1 MIKKLFSKDYIT
13 IADIYLAYRKA
24 KAEAFFDNF
33 HPNAISFCDFENNI
47 NDNIFKLH
55 AKIINEDSKW
65 WEDTKFIGN
74 YHYVPKSLDDSS
86 WNNKL
91 NVHYSCVDPTEN
103 WKHRFKESKSKRLT
117 PKYRLIQSPS
127 VEYQIISAL
136 WILKVGHKFEE
147 KLDKNLSYGN
157 RLRRKRHLFE
167 DLATYNGPIN
177 HNSSGLFS
185 PYFSAYKKWR
195 SRGLNKMK
203 ELIEEGHSVTAITMD
218 LASFYHN
225 ASANFILRPSF
236 LKKIGVELSSNE
248 KRFTTLL
255 LSSITNWYKNTP
267 DYNVREEGALPVGL
281 SASKVISNVL
291 LYELDVQIKQGL
303 NPSYYGR
310 YVDDIFLVFKTPD
323 NLAMNGDEI
332 LSYMSRH
339 VDCLK
344 INRESGK
351 QPDLRLRFNYAF
363 DSELK
368 FTASKQKIFSL
379 SGKHGLDFIDQIANQ
394 IKAQSSEYRM
404 LPEVP
409 KDSVEMANKTLLASQ
424 DASLIA
430 DALRKADGVSVRRL
444 GLSLLLRDIES
455 YSEDLSNDEW
465 KNIRIEFYGLVER
478 YLLTPKG
485 LFDLFGYL
493 PRVFKLMV
501 TNSDFECS
509 YNFIDKLSGCLTLI
523 SNTTEKSTNSKLISC
538 REYFFERLFE
548 VALQSSTTKD
558 FDKWEPLRKS
568 LIKLHTLSNHNEK
581 KLTKT
586 QIKKLSNSLLLA
598 DFGCRSY
605 KDYWYYTQSEDINI
619 TKVPSKISVRK
630 ILRLALIKKF
640 RESAELKIPHW
651 PALAFPT
658 RPLSIQ
664 EIALIC
670 PKVFDEDKSKLFSD
684 SILGL
689 RGAKTSAFR
698 IGKKTCD
705 DDGVVLAVPNKTN
718 SNIYIALTNFETTDI
733 QYQAALNDNP
743 DISLKRYEKIN
754 TLVNNILRSNR
765 KCDYIV
771 FPECSLPRRWAV
783 NIAGKLAKQRISLIA
798 GIEYYKYKN
807 CEGVVR
813 NDCLLSLS
821 TNWPGYNSNILVLQ
835 PKHTPSHEERKSLAN
850 NSLKLFEPNPNTNIF
865 PVYKHGNFH
874 FGSIICSDLTNPL
887 NRVRFQGKI
896 DCLFVLEWNPDVKT
910 FSFLVEGASHDIH
923 SFVVQVNNRT
933 YGDSRVRAPYRAEYK
948 RDSVRL
954 KGGLSDSYLIA
965 EINYTVL
972 RKFQKQG
979 IMTDGSSE
987 FKPVPIG
994 FKMSKA
1000 RK

>member
-1 MIKKLFSKDYIT
+1 MKKKLFSKDYIT
-13 IADIYLAYRKA
+13 VADVYLAYRKA

-33 HPNAISFCDFENNI
+33 HPNAIAFSEFENEI
-47 NDNIFKLH
+47 SDNIVKLH
-55 AKIINEDSKW
+55 SMIINGESEW
-65 WEDTKFIGN
+65 WEDTSFIGK

-86 WNNKL
+86 WNNNL
-91 NVHYSCVDPTEN
+91 NVHYSSVDPTED
-103 WKHRFKESKSKRLT
+103 WKRRFEENKKKRLN

-136 WILKVGHKFEE
+136 WILKVGHKFEAR
-147 KLDKNLSYGN
+147 LDKNLSYGN
-157 RLRRKRHLFE
+157 RLRRKKHVFE
-167 DLATYNGPIN
+167 DFGPYNGQIN
-177 HNSSGLFS
+177 NDSSGLFS
-185 PYFSAYKKWR
+185 PYFSAYKNWR
-195 SRGLNKMK
+195 NKGLTEMK
-203 ELIEEGHSVTAITMD
+203 NLIKEGHSVTAITMD

-236 LKKIGVELSSNE
+236 LKKINVDLNGDE
-248 KRFTTLL
+248 KKFTTLL
-255 LSSITNWYKNTP
+255 LNSITSWYRETP
-267 DYNVREEGALPVGL
+267 DFKKREEGALPVGL

-291 LYELDVQIKQGL
+291 LYELDVQIQQGL
-303 NPSYYGR
+303 DPSYYGR

-323 NLAMNGDEI
+323 DLAVNGDAI
-332 LSYMSRH
+332 LAYMSKH
-339 VDCLK
+339 VECLK
-344 INRESGK
+344 INREIGK
-351 QPDLRLRFNYAF
+351 QPDLRLRFNYAA
-363 DSELK
+363 DSVLK

-379 SGKHGLDFIDQIANQ
+379 SGKHGLDFIDQIASQ

-409 KDSVEMANKTLLASQ
+409 KDSVEMANKTLLASE

-455 YSEDLSNDEW
+455 YSEDLSSEEW
-465 KNIRIEFYGLVER
+465 KQVRNEFYGLVER

-493 PRVFKLMV
+493 HRVFKLMV
-501 TNSDFECS
+501 TNGDFHCAD
-509 YNFIDKLSGCLTLI
+509 NFVDKLSECLNLI
-523 SNTTEKSTNSKLISC
+523 GETTDKSTLSELDSC
-538 REYFFERLFE
+538 SEYFFARLNE
-548 VALQSSTTKD
+548 VALQSSTTNN
-558 FDKWEPLRKS
+558 FDKWEALRKL
-568 LIKLHTLSNHNEK
+568 LIKLNVLTNYDVK
-581 KLTKT
+581 KLTKP
-586 QIKKLSNSLLLA
+586 QIKSLSYSLLLA

-605 KDYWYYTQSEDINI
+605 KDYWYYMQAEDISI
-619 TKVPSKISVRK
+619 TKVPRGISVRK

-640 RESAELKIPHW
+640 RESAELKVPHW

-664 EIALIC
+664 EIAIIC
-670 PKVFDEDKSKLFSD
+670 PKVFDEQEDKLFRD

-689 RGAKTSAFR
+689 RGAKTPKSS
-698 IGKKTCD
+698 IGKKRC
-705 DDGVVLAVPNKTN
+705 DDGVVLAVPSQIK
-718 SNIYIALTNFETTDI
+718 SSVYIALTNFETTNT
-733 QYQAALNDNP
+733 QYQLALSGKP

-754 TLVNNILRSNR
+754 KLVNDILKSNR

-783 NIAGKLAKQRISLIA
+783 NIAGKLAKQKISLIA
-798 GIEYYKYKN
+798 GIEYYKYRN
-807 CEGVVR
+807 GTDIVR

-835 PKHTPSHEERKSLAN
+835 PKHSPSHGERKSLSE
-850 NSLKLFEPNPNTNIF
+850 NSLKLFEPNSDVSVF
-865 PVYKHGNFH
+865 PVYKHGKFH

-887 NRVRFQGKI
+887 NRVRFQGKV

-910 FSFLVEGASHDIH
+910 FSFLVEGASHDTH
-923 SFVVQVNNRT
+923 SFVVQVNNRA
-933 YGDSRVRAPYRAEYK
+933 YGDSRVRAPYRTDYK
-948 RDSVRL
+948 RDSVRV
-954 KGGLSDSYLIA
+954 KGGLSDTHVIA
-965 EINYTVL
+965 EVNYTTL
-972 RKFQKQG
+972 RKFQKKG
-979 IMTDGSSE
+979 IMTDDKSE

-994 FKMSKA
+994 FKMSNS